1 MPELGIQG
9 PHCRG
14 SGRGRTRNVP
24 PDPGNLVLLVELI
37 QEDGRL
43 RLAKEIE
50 VEKVEAKVLE
60 AWKLP
65 AKNLLA
71 EKE

>member
-1 MPELGIQG
+1 MLELGSRG

-14 SGRGRTRNVP
+14 SGRVRIRNVQA
-24 PDPGNLVLLVELI
+24 DPCNLVLLVELM
-37 QEDGRL
+37 EDCKL

-60 AWKLP
+60 A
-65 AKNLLA
+65 
-71 EKE
+71 

>member
-24 PDPGNLVLLVELI
+24 PDPGNLVLLVELM
-37 QEDGRL
+37 EDSML

-50 VEKVEAKVLE
+50 VEKVEA
-60 AWKLP
+60 
-65 AKNLLA
+65 
-71 EKE
+71 